1 MAWPKGNRNKL
12 QYFSTGLDAT
22 LDDSHV
28 NDVRIF
34 AAMLYFGML
43 VLLERINMTGC
54 AL

>member
-1 MAWPKGNRNKL
+1 MAKGNQNKL
-12 QYFSTGLDAT
+12 PYFATGLDAT

-28 NDVRIF
+28 NAVRIF
-34 AAMLYFGML
+34 AAMRYFGVL